1 MRIGSPTRAIAIVPA
16 VTVAIIYGESGTAK
30 LLVLSQVIL
39 SLQLSFAVFPLVMF
53 TSDRAKM
60 GEFVNPLWIKLL
72 AYTVAFVIA
81 ALNAWLL
88 YQTFSGWLS

>member
-1 MRIGSPTRAIAIVPA
+1 
-16 VTVAIIYGESGTAK
+16 VTVAIMYGESGTAK

-60 GEFVNPLWIKLL
+60 GVFVNPLWVKIL
-72 AYTVAFVIA
+72 AYTVAFAIA
-81 ALNAWLL
+81 GLNVWLL
-88 YQTFSGWLS
+88 FQTFRGLLT